1 MMDTDCNPEAPA
13 EKLAWV
19 TPRLDQLGTVD
30 DINADG
36 AQPPND
42 GSGSPSNVAS

>member
-1 MMDTDCNPEAPA
+1 MNSDTTPATPA
-13 EKLAWV
+13 EKLAWT

-30 DINADG
+30 DINANG

-42 GSGSPSNVAS
+42 GSGSPTNVAS